1 MEKITLYGNLHIFQE
16 WNGETLAK
24 IFYVLRTVQQFE
36 KQANLKN
43 F

>member
-16 WNGETLAK
+16 WNGETFSQN
-24 IFYVLRTVQQFE
+24 ILRSTVQQFE